1 MMTIMLM
8 MMTKKIYTK
17 ATKDMHKVENYFYS
31 HEQVYLISF
40 GYTCSVVE
48 IVTDLIHVTYM
59 L

>member
-1 MMTIMLM
+1 
-8 MMTKKIYTK
+8 MTKKIYTK

-40 GYTCSVVE
+40 GYTCSVLE